1 MGLTNNDLLNWD
13 DYRKE
18 FNASGTLRLFIR
30 QTGVDAWQ
38 KLFAFLLSTE
48 VQLSLHKDE
57 SPAELPDNIKSVLSD
72 TQHRYVLTI
81 CLDGITALSRPSAE
95 DHIELLINPRE
106 IDSESKAR
114 ILFRLMPT
122 TGRTP
127 WEITVLVRDNEED
140 TPVFEYVSGNGDK
153 YLGKID
159 ANSTD
164 G

>member
-18 FNASGTLRLFIR
+18 FNASGTLRLLIR

-57 SPAELPDNIKSVLSD
+57 SPAELPDNIKSVFSD

-81 CLDGITALSRPSAE
+81 CLDGITALSRLSAE

-106 IDSESKAR
+106 IDSESKTR
-114 ILFRLMPT
+114 ILFRLMST
-122 TGRTP
+122 TGRTLKDK
-127 WEITVLVRDNEED
+127 ILLVRENQEDN
-140 TPVFEYVSGNGDK
+140 TSLRICFRQRR
-153 YLGKID
+153 
-159 ANSTD
+159 
-164 G
+164 